1 MRSSDS
7 ARRDEPSDNEGAQES
22 AVRARDTAIVRGI
35 SECIGIETVV
45 SKVIGPRGTL
55 AQVYSTFHA
64 LSQVTTPH
72 EESLRRG
79 RRIVRV
85 SRWDDKI

>member
-1 MRSSDS
+1 M
-7 ARRDEPSDNEGAQES
+7 
-22 AVRARDTAIVRGI
+22 RARDTAIVRGI